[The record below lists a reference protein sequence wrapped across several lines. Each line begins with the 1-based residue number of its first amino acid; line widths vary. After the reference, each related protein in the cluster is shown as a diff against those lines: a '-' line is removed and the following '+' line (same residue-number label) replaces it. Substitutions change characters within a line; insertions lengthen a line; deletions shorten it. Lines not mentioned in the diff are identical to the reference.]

1 MEHHGLFAPMDFWME
16 VSSEKIKDLNGIF
29 SSHAWLARQF
39 AAIEKIMGRSWEY
52 KHPPV
57 VSSVFALWWD
67 LDQFSFFG
75 RWWHRALKGRN
86 MCGTCLATSTGPTKY
101 IYIHFSCALWINT
114 HRRGQSWSEHDKHCQ
129 LPVPK
134 SFRITWNIHQFP
146 RYIQGK
152 VFVMDLYG
160 YMSYTP
166 WWIPSQ
172 ADCWLT
178 SFVSVS
184 WAPWWSSTDI
194 LEPFFEFPLGFGC
207 ITLAV

>member
-57 VSSVFALWWD
+57 VSSAFALWWD

-86 MCGTCLATSTGPTKY
+86 MCGTCLATSAVHCGLTPKEGVKVEVSM
-101 IYIHFSCALWINT
+101 INIASC
-114 HRRGQSWSEHDKHCQ
+114 
-129 LPVPK
+129 
-134 SFRITWNIHQFP
+134 QFP
-146 RYIQGK
+146 RVSELHGISINFPGISK
-152 VFVMDLYG
+152 VRYSSWI
-160 YMSYTP
+160 YMVIWVIPPGESHLRRIAGSRLSSASPGHHGEAPPTSWNHFLNFP
-166 WWIPSQ
+166 WGLD
-172 ADCWLT
+172 ALH
-178 SFVSVS
+178 
-184 WAPWWSSTDI
+184 
-194 LEPFFEFPLGFGC
+194 
-207 ITLAV
+207 